1 MQERPEVRRGLRDH
15 DMHEI
20 RPKSPEALRFGNATV
35 IGARYETRRVLTLSK
50 TAVFREVNLK
60 RFYIAEDVDRPCR
73 LACQDQTVQH
83 RFYIVNGEVGWFP
96 FGTDC
101 ARGDPDR
108 RAFCLSGKCLVSIQ
122 INHLFS

>member
-1 MQERPEVRRGLRDH
+1 M
-15 DMHEI
+15 
-20 RPKSPEALRFGNATV
+20 
-35 IGARYETRRVLTLSK
+35 
-50 TAVFREVNLK
+50 
-60 RFYIAEDVDRPCR
+60 DRPCR

-108 RAFCLSGKCLVSIQ
+108 QAFCLSGKCLVSI
-122 INHLFS
+122 L

>member
-1 MQERPEVRRGLRDH
+1 M
-15 DMHEI
+15 
-20 RPKSPEALRFGNATV
+20 
-35 IGARYETRRVLTLSK
+35 
-50 TAVFREVNLK
+50 
-60 RFYIAEDVDRPCR
+60 DRPCR

-108 RAFCLSGKCLVSIQ
+108 QAFCLSGKCLVS
-122 INHLFS
+122 NLKENKLNNVK